1 MLELTTVGAQS
12 ADVAMLKAS
21 VVGVLT
27 FFVIGV
33 AFKYIVILPK
43 VLKLK
48 GASDHP
54 KLAMVTPILSS
65 IILMA
70 AWATN
75 TLDEPDPLFPEAAVI
90 TSLLSVVMLM
100 LSAFQI
106 VDARDVYVFVST
118 PSIIALHAA
127 VFQFRHHRRWES
139 VAVAAA
145 LSVAGGIGIAGVGRA
160 IIVSN
165 KA

>member
-1 MLELTTVGAQS
+1 
-12 ADVAMLKAS
+12 MLKAS

-43 VLKLK
+43 MLKLK
-48 GASDHP
+48 GGASGHP
-54 KLAMVTPILSS
+54 KLAMVVPVLSS

-160 IIVSN
+160 MIVSN